1 VRSTCSRGSRGYGMN
16 LKHSLLGKPT
26 EYVGEYDP
34 GLLFPISRQHGR
46 EEIGVGGVLPFF
58 GVDIWNAYEMSWL
71 DWRGKPHIAVATFA
85 FPADSPNIVESKSF
99 KLYLGSF
106 SRTRFESLDK
116 VVEALKRDLCQV
128 SGSNVSLHI
137 IKPSEF
143 YRLAFSELE
152 GTPLDELEVE
162 ADMYFPDASLLVADH
177 SQSSI
182 EEVVFSDLLKSNC
195 PMTGQPDWASVQI
208 HYAGA
213 PIDHTSL
220 LRYIVSYRGHA
231 GFHEQCV
238 EQIFTDIAKVC
249 RPEKLAVYARYTRRG
264 GLDINPY
271 RSNFSSQAPH
281 NARTARQ

>member
-1 VRSTCSRGSRGYGMN
+1 MN
-16 LKHSLLGKPT
+16 LEHSLLGKPT

-46 EEIGVGGVLPFF
+46 EEIGVDGIPPFF

-71 DWRGKPHIAVATFA
+71 DGRGKPRIAVVTFA

-116 VVEALKRDLCQV
+116 VVETLKRDLCQV

-137 IKPSEF
+137 TKPSDF
-143 YRLAFSELE
+143 YRLACSEFAGTSLDDLE
-152 GTPLDELEVE
+152 IDV
-162 ADMYFPDASLLVADH
+162 DIYFPDPSLLICDH
-177 SQSSI
+177 RRASI
-182 EEVVFSDLLKSNC
+182 EEVVYSDLLKSNC
-195 PMTGQPDWASVQI
+195 PMTGQPDWASIQI

-220 LRYIVSYRGHA
+220 VRYIVSYREHA

-238 EQIFTDIAKVC
+238 EKIFTDIAKIC

-271 RSNFSSQAPH
+271 RSNFSSLAPH
-281 NARTARQ
+281 NTRTARQ